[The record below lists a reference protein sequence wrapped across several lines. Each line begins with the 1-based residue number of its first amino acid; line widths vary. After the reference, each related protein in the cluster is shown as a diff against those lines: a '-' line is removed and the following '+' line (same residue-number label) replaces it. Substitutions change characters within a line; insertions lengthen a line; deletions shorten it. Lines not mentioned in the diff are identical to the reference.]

1 MPKGPSVLVYAMYH
15 LIYKLYHFLLSFGLM
30 FG

>member
-1 MPKGPSVLVYAMYH
+1 MPKDPSVLVYAMYRP
-15 LIYKLYHFLLSFGLM
+15 IYKLYHFLLSFELM